1 MLAAPLGLAHR
12 LENPRLAVSGLGK
25 QSQIR
30 ENVLGNCSTAQ
41 EGGCRGREHRRE
53 GGREHQSR
61 EGGGRIG
68 KREHRRKGMWEEAQ
82 GRARKEGREDGKEGG
97 EREDRREDR
106 RKEDQREDRRE
117 DRRKGGSE
125 GGQEQ

>member
-41 EGGCRGREHRRE
+41 EGGRGGREHRRE
-53 GGREHQSR
+53 GGSTTVDR
-61 EGGGRIG
+61 EGGNIG
-68 KREHRRKGMWEEAQ
+68 KREHRRKGTREEAQ
-82 GRARKEGREDGKEGG
+82 GREIKEGREDGKEGR
-97 EREDRREDR
+97 EREDRREN
-106 RKEDQREDRRE
+106 
-117 DRRKGGSE
+117 RRKGGPQEGSE
-125 GGQEQ
+125 GG